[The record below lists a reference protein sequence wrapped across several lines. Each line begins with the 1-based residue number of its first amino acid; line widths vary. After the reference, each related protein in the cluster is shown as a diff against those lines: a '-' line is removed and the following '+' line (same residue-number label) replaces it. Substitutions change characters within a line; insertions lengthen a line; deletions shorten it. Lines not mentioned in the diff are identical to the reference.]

1 MAENILVIKN
11 QPAKNQRLNQIKKF
25 KKCKK
30 KNKKNPVDTI
40 LRIYPKDNFLN
51 VLKLLWRLL
60 RNSFSGEINVK

>member
-30 KNKKNPVDTI
+30 KKKNPVDTI